1 MQAFQKGSPIAK
13 DVSEAILTITED
25 GTLKRLETTW
35 FPPVTNCP
43 ASKNTGSLTIESF
56 WGIYLISGA
65 TSTVCFL
72 IFIAK
77 ILVLRRNKDRNQRN
91 EGASDILAEEGT
103 LRKAIA
109 IVRYIHK
116 TNNRISPIRATSF
129 YQREDIGSSRWK
141 VMSSSEALEH
151 GIQLPEIQN

>member
-1 MQAFQKGSPIAK
+1 MQVFQKGSPIAK
-13 DVSEAILTITED
+13 DVSEAILSITED

-35 FPPVTNCP
+35 FPPVTNC
-43 ASKNTGSLTIESF
+43 SVSNNTGSLTIESF

-72 IFIAK
+72 LFLAK
-77 ILVLRRNKDRNQRN
+77 ILVLRKNKDRNQRN
-91 EGASDILAEEGT
+91 EGAGDFQEGT

-129 YQREDIGSSRWK
+129 YQREDMGSSRWK
-141 VMSSSEALEH
+141 VMSPSEALEH